1 MSPRTTSQNEIIRA
15 QRKNEI
21 LEAALTV
28 FAERGY
34 AASTI
39 EQVARAA
46 GTSKGLV
53 YNYFQSKEAL
63 LKAIFDAMRA
73 QSDFIWQFNAKQTA
87 KHQLKNLIDAT
98 FLFLAKYP
106 LQMRLMLQLALQPE
120 VVEDLKD
127 VINVA
132 HKEKHRQIEP
142 LLTVLGYNN
151 PVNEAHYLGALLE
164 GIALGMMVMGE
175 NYPLDDMKKCIYDKY
190 DLL

>member
-15 QRKNEI
+15 QRKNDI

-73 QSDFIWQFNAKQTA
+73 QSDFIWQFNGKQTA

-106 LQMRLMLQLALQPE
+106 RQMRLMLQLALQPE

-132 HKEKHRQIEP
+132 HTEKHFQIEP
-142 LLTVLGYNN
+142 LLTALGYNN